1 MRLTVQLSMK
11 KALYLFLLIMLPALS
26 ALSAHAATVG
36 TPLVPLTRDA
46 IADMTPE
53 QKQARVAEVKQRIE
67 EIKAMDKSQLTRP
80 ERKALRA
87 ELRGLKKESADWVGI
102 LYIGSG
108 LLVFIGLLLII
119 FLR

>member
-1 MRLTVQLSMK
+1 MK
-11 KALYLFLLIMLPALS
+11 KALYIFLLTLLPALS
-26 ALSAHAATVG
+26 VLTTHAAVVG
-36 TPLVPLTRDA
+36 TPLIPLTKDA
-46 IADMTPE
+46 IAEMTPE

-67 EIKAMDKSQLTRP
+67 EIKAMDKSQLTRA

-102 LYIGSG
+102 LYIGAG

>member
-1 MRLTVQLSMK
+1 MK
-11 KALYLFLLIMLPALS
+11 KALYLFLLTLLPALS
-26 ALSAHAATVG
+26 ALTTHAATVG
-36 TPLVPLTRDA
+36 APLIPLTKDA
-46 IADMTPE
+46 IAALTPE

-67 EIKAMDKSQLTRP
+67 EIRSMDKSQLTRP

-87 ELRGLKKESADWVGI
+87 ELRGLQKESGDWVGV
-102 LYIGSG
+102 LYIGTG